1 MNKIIITI
9 RKAIKPRGIKYSGWT
24 IKEKLNSVLFI
35 KISSNP
41 WPILPK
47 INDHGASPNKV
58 VKKNFLLF
66 APRPAKMR
74 FCMKKGAA
82 GTIRIYVINSKSFL
96 LK

>member
-1 MNKIIITI
+1 MNEVQI
-9 RKAIKPRGIKYSGWT
+9 R
-24 IKEKLNSVLFI
+24 EKLNSVLFMNN
-35 KISSNP
+35 SSNP

-66 APRPAKMR
+66 APRPAKIR
-74 FCMKKGAA
+74 FCMKKGTA
-82 GTIRIYVINSKSFL
+82 GIIRINIINSKSFL

>member
-1 MNKIIITI
+1 MN
-9 RKAIKPRGIKYSGWT
+9 
-24 IKEKLNSVLFI
+24 
-35 KISSNP
+35 ISSNP

-82 GTIRIYVINSKSFL
+82 GTIRINVINSKSFL